1 MPILYSTDGS
11 LNTCKHRCVLI
22 VPSLSLSILYSIY
35 INNYSWYFLKFKMKC
50 SLNIWLSNVS
60 APCLV
65 SPISRLPSQRHLHI
79 HDIIQSELLGC
90 SANSTTLPYDLFL
103 YKITL
108 NVFCISDN
116 VCAFQLDEHRKRD
129 RARHGN
135 FKAVW

>member
-22 VPSLSLSILYSIY
+22 VPSVSLSILYSIY

-65 SPISRLPSQRHLHI
+65 SPISRLPSQRHLHV

-90 SANSTTLPYDLFL
+90 SANSTTLLNDLFL
-103 YKITL
+103 YKIRL

-135 FKAVW
+135 F

>member
-79 HDIIQSELLGC
+79 HDIIQSELFGC
-90 SANSTTLPYDLFL
+90 SANSTLLYDLFL
-103 YKITL
+103 YKKTL

>member
-22 VPSLSLSILYSIY
+22 SLSLSILYSIY

-90 SANSTTLPYDLFL
+90 SANSTTLLYDLFL